1 MLSARSV
8 RIALAGALLAFV
20 MTSAL
25 PTLASNGRDFAGT
38 YQVKSLSTQNGKVT
52 VSVTI
57 RFWNYGDSAVTDA
70 NVYLADRFILGKNN
84 GAFRQSVSL
93 QKRQSTDLSDTFTI
107 PASEYAMWRQGL
119 SPLFTVSFKDASG
132 KQVERKIELQLMP
145 TAEVK

>member
-1 MLSARSV
+1 M
-8 RIALAGALLAFV
+8 ALASALLALAV
-20 MTSAL
+20 AWAL
-25 PTLASNGRDFAGT
+25 PTFASNGRDFAGT
-38 YQVKSLSTQNGKVT
+38 YQIKSLSRQSDKVT

-57 RFWNYGDSAVTDA
+57 RFWNYGDSAVTNA
-70 NVYLADRFILGKNN
+70 KVYLADRFILGKNN
-84 GAFRQSVSL
+84 GAFSQSVSL